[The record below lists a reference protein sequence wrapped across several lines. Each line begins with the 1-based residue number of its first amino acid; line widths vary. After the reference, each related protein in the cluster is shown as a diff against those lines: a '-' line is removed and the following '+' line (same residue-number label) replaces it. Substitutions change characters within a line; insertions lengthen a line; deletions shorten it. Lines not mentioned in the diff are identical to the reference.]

1 MLSKISV
8 SLFFVFTLMCSS
20 AKKNITPNF
29 KNNIHEVYFERWVAG
44 VRGGGSGINFH
55 VFLDN
60 SLSENALLQKVQFEN
75 QEAVFQKINDLH
87 YVAYLR
93 TNGNDLEMHETSDK
107 EYGNEVPVLDFN
119 LKPKQAKIFIAQN
132 GNVTSFL
139 IDNVKEKEMIAYPS
153 MNKPRN

>member
-1 MLSKISV
+1 M
-8 SLFFVFTLMCSS
+8 
-20 AKKNITPNF
+20 
-29 KNNIHEVYFERWVAG
+29 
-44 VRGGGSGINFH
+44 
-55 VFLDN
+55 
-60 SLSENALLQKVQFEN
+60 
-75 QEAVFQKINDLH
+75 H